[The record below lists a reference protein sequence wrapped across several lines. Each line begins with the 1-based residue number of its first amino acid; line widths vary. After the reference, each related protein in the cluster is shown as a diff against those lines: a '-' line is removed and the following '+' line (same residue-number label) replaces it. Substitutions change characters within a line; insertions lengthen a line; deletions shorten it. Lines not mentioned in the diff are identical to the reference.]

1 MQGSAKRI
9 TREQILDETAVQF
22 IGRRFL
28 DMGFPWHPTNA
39 PLDAGID
46 GFVEIRDLQS
56 GGATNTWIAVQSKV
70 Y

>member
-1 MQGSAKRI
+1 MKITRKGAKRL
-9 TREQILDETAVQF
+9 TREQILGETAVQF

-46 GFVEIRDLQS
+46 GGAPTRDMIERHHRETHL
-56 GGATNTWIAVQSKV
+56 
-70 Y
+70 